1 MCGGWLSSWVGV
13 GWVMVGVFV
22 GVVGFGVGVRCVMV
36 LWFDGVVV
44 GWVLFLF
51 VAEER
56 GCVLVVMWFF

>member
-1 MCGGWLSSWVGV
+1 
-13 GWVMVGVFV
+13 MVGVFV
-22 GVVGFGVGVRCVMV
+22 AVVGFGVGVRCVMV

-56 GCVLVVMWFF
+56 GCVLVVIWFF